1 MMKKMYIIFDQI
13 PSPQS
18 GGLIGMYLNICE
30 KLKND
35 YDIQIVSIYNCD
47 EDNLNLFKNYN
58 VMIINKYNIDNRFF
72 KVIEY
77 LKEKQIKKIF
87 KAIFSGIIFFLY
99 IPICRKK
106 TKKIFKDE
114 KRIIVTSP
122 AAAIYM
128 NKKIKFIL
136 EIHTKYEYFWEG
148 SFGSKLQI
156 KLMTK
161 PNLILFRSKAD
172 ATKALN
178 NGYNAKYI
186 YNFAG
191 DIIEPK
197 YNFEKKKDRFLF
209 VGRLD
214 VNKNP
219 LRLIKIFEK
228 IKNDYGYSLHLDIY
242 GTGELENELNE
253 YICSHNLND
262 TVSLKGFTTDKK
274 IYEKYSA
281 LLSASVNEGLP
292 LTVLEAKR
300 CGVPTI
306 AFSWGDS
313 TYEVVINGDDGYI
326 TKTDNEFIEKII
338 FLINNQNELRKLSI
352 NAQSS
357 YYNFSPKNFKKN
369 YMSFIEE
376 C

>member
-1 MMKKMYIIFDQI
+1 MEKLYFVFDQI

-47 EDNLNLFKNYN
+47 KDNFNLFKNYN

-72 KVIEY
+72 KVFKY
-77 LKEKQIKKIF
+77 LKEKQVKKVFNAIFSGIVFFLYILISQKKIKKIF
-87 KAIFSGIIFFLY
+87 KY
-99 IPICRKK
+99 
-106 TKKIFKDE
+106 E

-128 NKKIKFIL
+128 NKKIKFTL
-136 EIHTKYEYFWEG
+136 EIHTKYEYFWKG
-148 SFGSKLQI
+148 GLGSKLQI
-156 KLMTK
+156 KLMPL

-172 ATKALN
+172 AKKALN

-197 YNFEKKKDRFLF
+197 YDFKQKKDRFLF

-228 IKNDYGYSLHLDIY
+228 IKKDYGYLLHLDIY
-242 GTGELENELNE
+242 GTGDLKDELNE
-253 YICSHNLND
+253 YICRHNLND
-262 TVSLKGFTTDKK
+262 IIALKGFTTDKK

-281 LLSASVNEGLP
+281 LLSASMNEGLP

-306 AFSWGDS
+306 TFSWGDS
-313 TYEVVINGDDGYI
+313 TFEVVNDKGDGYI
-326 TKTDNEFIEKII
+326 VKTDEEFIEKII
-338 FLINNQNELRKLSI
+338 YLIDNQNELKKLSV

-357 YYNFSPKNFKKN
+357 YYNFSPDSFKEN
-369 YMSFIEE
+369 YTEFIEKY
-376 C
+376 

>member
-1 MMKKMYIIFDQI
+1 
-13 PSPQS
+13 
-18 GGLIGMYLNICE
+18 MYLNICE

-47 EDNLNLFKNYN
+47 KDNFNLFKNYN

-72 KVIEY
+72 KVFKY
-77 LKEKQIKKIF
+77 LKEKQVKKVF
-87 KAIFSGIIFFLY
+87 NAIFSGIVFFLY

-106 TKKIFKDE
+106 IKKIFKDE

-128 NKKIKFIL
+128 NKKIKFTL
-136 EIHTKYEYFWEG
+136 EIHTKYEYFWKG
-148 SFGSKLQI
+148 GLGSKLQI
-156 KLMTK
+156 KLMPL

-172 ATKALN
+172 AKKALN
-178 NGYNAKYI
+178 NGYKAKYI

-197 YNFEKKKDRFLF
+197 YDFKQKKDRFLF

-228 IKNDYGYSLHLDIY
+228 IKKDYGYLLHLDIY
-242 GTGELENELNE
+242 GTGDLKDELNE
-253 YICSHNLND
+253 YICRHNLND
-262 TVSLKGFTTDKK
+262 IIALKGFTTDKK

-281 LLSASVNEGLP
+281 LLSASTNEGLP

-306 AFSWGDS
+306 TFSWGDS
-313 TYEVVINGDDGYI
+313 TFEVVNDKGDGYI
-326 TKTDNEFIEKII
+326 VKTDEEFIEKII
-338 FLINNQNELRKLSI
+338 YLIDNQNELKKLSV

-357 YYNFSPKNFKKN
+357 YYNFSPDSFKEN
-369 YMSFIEE
+369 YTEFIEKY
-376 C
+376 

>member
-1 MMKKMYIIFDQI
+1 MEKLYFVFDQI

-47 EDNLNLFKNYN
+47 KDNFNLFKNYN

-72 KVIEY
+72 KVFKY
-77 LKEKQIKKIF
+77 LKEKQVKKVF
-87 KAIFSGIIFFLY
+87 NAIFSGIVFFLY

-106 TKKIFKDE
+106 IKKIFKDE

-128 NKKIKFIL
+128 NKKIKFTL
-136 EIHTKYEYFWEG
+136 EIHTKYEYFWKG
-148 SFGSKLQI
+148 GLGSKLQI
-156 KLMTK
+156 KLMPL

-172 ATKALN
+172 AKKALN

-197 YNFEKKKDRFLF
+197 YDFKQKKDRFLF

-228 IKNDYGYSLHLDIY
+228 IKKDYGYLLHLDIY
-242 GTGELENELNE
+242 GTGDLKDELNE
-253 YICSHNLND
+253 YICRHNLND
-262 TVSLKGFTTDKK
+262 IIALKGFTTDKK

-281 LLSASVNEGLP
+281 LLSASTNEGLP

-306 AFSWGDS
+306 TFSWGDS
-313 TYEVVINGDDGYI
+313 TFEVVNDKGDGYI
-326 TKTDNEFIEKII
+326 VKTDEEFIEKII
-338 FLINNQNELRKLSI
+338 YLIDNQNELKKLSV

-357 YYNFSPKNFKKN
+357 YYDISPDSIKAN
-369 YMSFIEE
+369 
-376 C
+376 

>member
-1 MMKKMYIIFDQI
+1 MEKLYFVFDQI

-47 EDNLNLFKNYN
+47 KDNFNLFKNYN

-72 KVIEY
+72 KVFKY
-77 LKEKQIKKIF
+77 LKEKQVKKVF
-87 KAIFSGIIFFLY
+87 NAIFSGIVFFLY

-106 TKKIFKDE
+106 IKKIFKDE

-128 NKKIKFIL
+128 NKKIKFTL
-136 EIHTKYEYFWEG
+136 EIHTKYEYFWKG
-148 SFGSKLQI
+148 GLGSKLQI
-156 KLMTK
+156 KLMPL

-172 ATKALN
+172 AKKALN

-197 YNFEKKKDRFLF
+197 YDFKQKKDRFLF

-228 IKNDYGYSLHLDIY
+228 IKKDYGYLLHLDIY
-242 GTGELENELNE
+242 GTGDLKDELNE
-253 YICSHNLND
+253 YICRHNLND
-262 TVSLKGFTTDKK
+262 IIALKGFTTDKK

-281 LLSASVNEGLP
+281 LLSASTNEGLP

-306 AFSWGDS
+306 TFSWGDS
-313 TYEVVINGDDGYI
+313 TFEVVNDKGDGYI
-326 TKTDNEFIEKII
+326 VKTDEEFIEKIVY
-338 FLINNQNELRKLSI
+338 LIDNQNELKKLSV

-357 YYNFSPKNFKKN
+357 YYNFSPDSFKEN
-369 YMSFIEE
+369 YTEFIEKY
-376 C
+376 